1 MNDAS
6 FHAQGPG
13 SQHGEANE
21 VGAIEALADMSEQA
35 SRIIL

>member
-1 MNDAS
+1 MQV
-6 FHAQGPG
+6 FMLKPPG
-13 SQHGEANE
+13 QPARRANE